1 MLSADESNQIAI
13 RPYNLEPLKGAR
25 AMPWIARTLLPGLA
39 AALALSGCAS
49 SNGATAAGEPA
60 SAGHRPTIGG
70 AVLDPA
76 ETIAANIAKAP
87 NLTTLVKALQAAGL
101 SDTLAGP
108 GPFTLLAPTNDA
120 FGRLQ
125 PGTVDTL
132 LKPENK
138 PSLAKLL
145 RYHIVAGRITTKEL
159 RARIAAGGG
168 STTLTSLQGDP
179 LTVTLTSDVLTLN
192 DVNGNRSYIQTG
204 DVPQS
209 NGLIQVVNGVLIP
222 DLG

>member
-1 MLSADESNQIAI
+1 
-13 RPYNLEPLKGAR
+13 
-25 AMPWIARTLLPGLA
+25 MPPIARFLLPGLA
-39 AALALSGCAS
+39 AALLLGGCAS
-49 SNGATAAGEPA
+49 NGGETAGTSAPA
-60 SAGHRPTIGG
+60 RRPTIGG
-70 AVLDPA
+70 AVIDPA
-76 ETIAANIAKAP
+76 ATIAANAAKAP

-101 SDTLAGP
+101 TETLSGP

-138 PSLAKLL
+138 ASLIKLL
-145 RYHIVAGRITTKEL
+145 KYHVIDGRITTKDL

-168 STTLTSLQGDP
+168 STTLTTIEGDP
-179 LTVTLTSDVLTLN
+179 LTVTLTSDVLTLS
-192 DVNGNRSYIQTG
+192 DVNGNRSYIQG
-204 DVPQS
+204 ADVPQS

>member
-1 MLSADESNQIAI
+1 
-13 RPYNLEPLKGAR
+13 
-25 AMPWIARTLLPGLA
+25 MPWTARTLLPTLA
-39 AALALSGCAS
+39 AALALAGCAS
-49 SNGATAAGEPA
+49 SNGTETPAGKSAPA
-60 SAGHRPTIGG
+60 RHGPTIGG
-70 AVLDPA
+70 AVVDPA
-76 ETIAANIAKAP
+76 ETIAANVAKAP
-87 NLTTLVKALQAAGL
+87 NLTTLVRALTAAGL
-101 SDTLAGP
+101 VETLAGP
-108 GPFTLLAPTNDA
+108 GPYTLLAPTNDA

-138 PSLAKLL
+138 PSLVKLL
-145 RYHIVAGRITTKEL
+145 NYHIVAGRITTRDL
-159 RARIAAGGG
+159 RARIATGGG
-168 STTLTSLQGDP
+168 SATLTSLEGDP
-179 LTVTLTSDVLTLN
+179 LTVSLTSDVLTLT

>member
-1 MLSADESNQIAI
+1 MRLTDLI
-13 RPYNLEPLKGAR
+13 LPL
-25 AMPWIARTLLPGLA
+25 
-39 AALALSGCAS
+39 AALAALAGCAS
-49 SNGATAAGEPA
+49 SHDGAATLADKAPARHAGPA
-60 SAGHRPTIGG
+60 PTIGG

-76 ETIAANIAKAP
+76 DTIAANVAKAP
-87 NLTTLVKALQAAGL
+87 NLTTLVRLLHAAGL
-101 SDTLAGP
+101 DATLAGA
-108 GPFTLLAPTNDA
+108 GPYTLLAATNDA

-138 PSLAKLL
+138 ASLVRLL
-145 RYHIVAGRITTKEL
+145 GYAVIDGRITTADL

-168 STTLTSLQGDP
+168 SATLATSGGDP
-179 LTVTLTSDVLTLN
+179 LTVTLTGTVLTLT
-192 DVNGNRSYIQTG
+192 DSHGNRSYIQTG
-204 DVPQS
+204 DVPQG

>member
-1 MLSADESNQIAI
+1 
-13 RPYNLEPLKGAR
+13 
-25 AMPWIARTLLPGLA
+25 MPWTARTLLPGLV

-49 SNGATAAGEPA
+49 SNGAAT
-60 SAGHRPTIGG
+60 AGHPAPSGHQPTIGG

-76 ETIAANIAKAP
+76 ATIAANVARAP
-87 NLTTLVKALQAAGL
+87 NLTVLVKALAAAGL
-101 SDTLAGP
+101 TDTLTGP
-108 GPFTLLAPTNDA
+108 GPYTLLAPTNDA

-132 LKPENK
+132 LKPENRA
-138 PSLAKLL
+138 SLVKLL
-145 RYHIVAGRITTKEL
+145 DYHIIAGRITTHDL
-159 RARIAAGGG
+159 RARIAAGSG
-168 STTLTSLQGDP
+168 SATLTSLEGDP
-179 LTVTLTSDVLTLN
+179 LTVSLTSDVLTLT

-222 DLG
+222 NLG